1 MEILEI
7 LFFKSNNFQA
17 SIIDFSLEGLKVE
30 IWLSIFFIIGFF
42 IAGILI
48 EVHENWD
55 GWGSEGKLDGVG
67 EGEVDSDDV
76 AEVDVVEMWL
86 SEGENSVDGAEG
98 AGDVESP
105 GGELHLVLWV
115 VELDSVL
122 VDELS
127 NEVTGD
133 LEVLGEARWSEL
145 LWPELSADLLELFG
159 DEVED
164 FLPSDLVGGVLHDVG
179 DESVLASEIGSEVR
193 DHVVDGSV
201 LVMLLEESLK
211 SETELEEVSSQHT
224 GLVGQWFA
232 SIWLITVLIS
242 FSAESIES
250 GDSNTTEV
258 LEISI

>member
-1 MEILEI
+1 MEGTDVDGLDLWDHHVTFKFFSVFVV
-7 LFFKSNNFQA
+7 LFK
-17 SIIDFSLEGLKVE
+17 
-30 IWLSIFFIIGFF
+30 
-42 IAGILI
+42 
-48 EVHENWD
+48 VHENWYS
-55 GWGSEGKLDGVG
+55 WGGESKFHTSE
-67 EGEVDSDDV
+67 ESEMDSDEMS
-76 AEVDVVEMWL
+76 EVDVVDMWL
-86 SEGENSVDGAEG
+86 SKGEDSVDSAEG
-98 AGDVESP
+98 RGDIKSP
-105 GGELHLVLWV
+105 GSELNLVLWV

-133 LEVLGEARWSEL
+133 LEVLGEACWSEL

-193 DHVVDGSV
+193 NHVVDGSV

-232 SIWLITVLIS
+232 SIWLIAVLIS
-242 FSAESIES
+242 LSAESIES